1 MALNSLPAK
10 REFLHR
16 MIEYCRKHMRE
27 LKLEKRRQ
35 SDPHP
40 KRLSPRSLASPSS
53 KELLPQQQQRGAV
66 QHADR
71 VGDVESSDE
80 MDAFDS
86 SEGSP
91 SDDENAEQQRLSA
104 STVERAP
111 NTALVVP
118 YCELV
123 ALLADLRASVG
134 ALDRL
139 VSTLQR
145 FLVQHNLEQTS

>member
-1 MALNSLPAK
+1 
-10 REFLHR
+10 

-40 KRLSPRSLASPSS
+40 KRLSPRSLVSPSL
-53 KELLPQQQQRGAV
+53 KKQLVPQQQRTSRQQSGAE
-66 QHADR
+66 QHAGR
-71 VGDVESSDE
+71 VGDGDAEESSDE

-86 SEGSP
+86 SEGSA

-104 STVERAP
+104 GTVERAP
-111 NTALVVP
+111 NSNTALVVP

-123 ALLADLRASVG
+123 ALLADIRASVE

-139 VSTLQR
+139 VSTLHR
-145 FLVQHNLEQTS
+145 FLVQRNLEQAS

>member
-10 REFLHR
+10 REFMHR

-40 KRLSPRSLASPSS
+40 KRLSPRSLASPST
-53 KELLPQQQQRGAV
+53 ERQPLR
-66 QHADR
+66 ADR
-71 VGDVESSDE
+71 GGDGDAEKSSDE

-86 SEGSP
+86 EGS
-91 SDDENAEQQRLSA
+91 SEDENAEQQASA

-123 ALLADLRASVG
+123 ALLADLRACVV

-145 FLVQHNLEQTS
+145 FLVQHKLEQTS